1 MATIPEL
8 PEKTTLYVTD
18 LLVMDDGVHS
28 YKVQWATLLAILKTV
43 VSFEADPDTEH
54 YAGYLK
60 LTLADTTV
68 LRAKPSDPDKQD
80 KLTFDDTPT
89 EGSENPVTSGGV
101 FTALGLKLDSADY
114 VNFTGATNQTAG
126 AAGRVPAPAIGTE
139 RYLSSSGSWQTPDS
153 APAES
158 SIHLITS
165 SAVFA
170 ALLSVLG
177 QIAPAFDDQSTYALG
192 SYCTH
197 DGVLYRCSTAI
208 DTAEEWNASHW
219 TVATVGEV
227 LTALAAQAA
236 NLSSAEN
243 ITYNGGASSHTAGSV
258 GAELSG
264 LGVDDADQELAIQL
278 ILNELLHREAQ
289 FDALSGTV
297 ISQGTRLSTAEGNI
311 TSLGTRM
318 GTAEGNIAKLT
329 ARTDI
334 VAGTVTLTNSLAF
347 PFNNSQITV
356 PISAERDNQN
366 YIVDYE
372 VTAAV
377 GNVGD
382 IIVSAKLVNGFK
394 LEYTGSATSVTVK
407 YQVLGG
413 MT

>member
-1 MATIPEL
+1 M
-8 PEKTTLYVTD
+8 
-18 LLVMDDGVHS
+18 
-28 YKVQWATLLAILKTV
+28 
-43 VSFEADPDTEH
+43 
-54 YAGYLK
+54 
-60 LTLADTTV
+60 
-68 LRAKPSDPDKQD
+68 
-80 KLTFDDTPT
+80 
-89 EGSENPVTSGGV
+89 
-101 FTALGLKLDSADY
+101 
-114 VNFTGATNQTAG
+114 
-126 AAGRVPAPAIGTE
+126 
-139 RYLSSSGSWQTPDS
+139 
-153 APAES
+153 
-158 SIHLITS
+158 
-165 SAVFA
+165 
-170 ALLSVLG
+170 
-177 QIAPAFDDQSTYALG
+177 
-192 SYCTH
+192 
-197 DGVLYRCSTAI
+197 
-208 DTAEEWNASHW
+208 
-219 TVATVGEV
+219 ATVGEV

-278 ILNELLHREAQ
+278 ILNELLHRDAQ